1 MNNSE
6 IQFLVSHSRDYWDK
20 QRLRM
25 AAYTEAYKSNMF
37 GGNDDPYKN
46 SNFISVETADAYAY
60 IEGFI
65 ASLYSKAPAVSVGAD
80 AQNKGDPEVAEA
92 VVNRF
97 LFDKID
103 IVEQALRYSLLY
115 PYSFFK
121 LGLVERD
128 SVLDSI
134 AIRAIH
140 PWDVIVD
147 FEAEDFASSRYV
159 GHRYFLPYNEAKAKF
174 KGVKFDFVI
183 KEDYLASTEGY
194 VSRDNA
200 GPGAALDGSKLLS
213 YVEIYE
219 FYDLMED
226 ELYFYSPSAQRQD
239 KIIDSVSPIPF
250 RKADGSPCP
259 PLAPVYL
266 SYSPDGPLKGFSTMA
281 RVYDQLWEINNLR
294 TVWANGLRRDA
305 RIYVAAKGTLDEEGK
320 AILAENRDQSIVEL
334 DISPGDDA
342 RNAIVPLVTNTFSPD
357 YSIYKAEIRADLDRG
372 SVMAPFTRGTATN
385 ATATE
390 IAALTQYA
398 ASEIGRLARFFHRSV
413 EYCAEIYQALTFH
426 LLMTNEGKNKEV
438 VLIDGRPRV
447 LTPDVFS
454 GKFKFV
460 FSDQASSPVT
470 TAVKKAAL
478 IQLIPIMEG
487 LGVPQQELAK
497 YLIKL
502 FDMPEE
508 FIPPTAE
515 APDQEGVAQGLGE
528 DTGSPTEVPEGIP
541 VGGGKAAAM
550 IRASGQETI
559 AAGLEEA

>member
-1 MNNSE
+1 
-6 IQFLVSHSRDYWDK
+6 
-20 QRLRM
+20 
-25 AAYTEAYKSNMF
+25 
-37 GGNDDPYKN
+37 
-46 SNFISVETADAYAY
+46 
-60 IEGFI
+60 
-65 ASLYSKAPAVSVGAD
+65 
-80 AQNKGDPEVAEA
+80 
-92 VVNRF
+92 
-97 LFDKID
+97 
-103 IVEQALRYSLLY
+103 
-115 PYSFFK
+115 
-121 LGLVERD
+121 
-128 SVLDSI
+128 
-134 AIRAIH
+134 
-140 PWDVIVD
+140 
-147 FEAEDFASSRYV
+147 
-159 GHRYFLPYNEAKAKF
+159 
-174 KGVKFDFVI
+174 
-183 KEDYLASTEGY
+183 
-194 VSRDNA
+194 
-200 GPGAALDGSKLLS
+200 
-213 YVEIYE
+213 
-219 FYDLMED
+219 
-226 ELYFYSPSAQRQD
+226 
-239 KIIDSVSPIPF
+239 
-250 RKADGSPCP
+250 
-259 PLAPVYL
+259 
-266 SYSPDGPLKGFSTMA
+266 MA

-550 IRASGQETI
+550 IRASGQDTI